1 VEKGLHMLLD
11 VIRDF
16 CACFGPEPIE
26 QIIRR
31 FGEIKSILI
40 YVVIL

>member
-1 VEKGLHMLLD
+1 MEKGLHMLLD

-26 QIIRR
+26 QIIR
-31 FGEIKSILI
+31 FGEIKSNLI